1 MLKVRKLE
9 VVKVERIFTNQNIS
23 TFILSTFSVASN
35 VGSMLRELCIIL
47 LLTVIG
53 LAYSLVGGLSPQT
66 GVETELQAG
75 EIYLADAQALN
86 AIWVD
91 ARTIK
96 EFEES
101 HLPGALFLDENGWDT
116 GLLELM
122 DIWLIQPRPIVIYC
136 GTEACETSKR
146 IAERLRKSLPD
157 AEIYSLKG
165 GSIAWQE

>member
-1 MLKVRKLE
+1 
-9 VVKVERIFTNQNIS
+9 
-23 TFILSTFSVASN
+23 
-35 VGSMLRELCIIL
+35 MLREICIIL

-53 LAYSLVGGLSPQT
+53 IASSLVDGLSLLSGADP
-66 GVETELQAG
+66 ELEAG

-91 ARTIK
+91 ARAVE

-101 HLPGALFLDENGWDT
+101 HLPGALFFDESDWET
-116 GLLELM
+116 GLFELM
-122 DIWLIQPRPIVIYC
+122 NTWLMQPRPIVIYC
-136 GTEACETSKR
+136 GTEACGTSKR

-165 GSIAWQE
+165 GSATWQE

>member
-1 MLKVRKLE
+1 
-9 VVKVERIFTNQNIS
+9 
-23 TFILSTFSVASN
+23 
-35 VGSMLRELCIIL
+35 MLREICIIL

-53 LAYSLVGGLSPQT
+53 IASSLVGGLSLLSGAEP
-66 GVETELQAG
+66 ELEAG

-91 ARTIK
+91 AREVE

-101 HLPGALFLDENGWDT
+101 HLPGALFFDESDWET
-116 GLLELM
+116 GFFELM
-122 DIWLIQPRPIVIYC
+122 NTWLMQPRPIVIYC
-136 GTEACETSKR
+136 GTEACGTSKR

-165 GSIAWQE
+165 GSATWQE

>member
-1 MLKVRKLE
+1 
-9 VVKVERIFTNQNIS
+9 
-23 TFILSTFSVASN
+23 
-35 VGSMLRELCIIL
+35 MLREICIIL

-53 LAYSLVGGLSPQT
+53 IASSLVGGLSLLSGAEP
-66 GVETELQAG
+66 ELEAG

-91 ARTIK
+91 ARAVE

-101 HLPGALFLDENGWDT
+101 HLPGALFFDESDWET
-116 GLLELM
+116 GLFELM
-122 DIWLIQPRPIVIYC
+122 NTWLMQPRPIVIYC
-136 GTEACETSKR
+136 GTEACGTSKR

-165 GSIAWQE
+165 GSATWQE

>member
-1 MLKVRKLE
+1 
-9 VVKVERIFTNQNIS
+9 
-23 TFILSTFSVASN
+23 
-35 VGSMLRELCIIL
+35 MLREICIIL

-53 LAYSLVGGLSPQT
+53 IASSLVGGLSLLSGAEP
-66 GVETELQAG
+66 ELEAG

-91 ARTIK
+91 ARAVE

-101 HLPGALFLDENGWDT
+101 HLPGALFFDESDWET
-116 GLLELM
+116 GLFELM
-122 DIWLIQPRPIVIYC
+122 NTWLMQPRPIVIYC
-136 GTEACETSKR
+136 ETEACGTSKR

-165 GSIAWQE
+165 GSATWQE